1 VIPIVSLDHLVDF
14 LGQVPCGTPAEDPL
28 CTGAPGS
35 ATMVEGADRAA
46 YQAEVAAYRA
56 RYGVPG
62 K

>member
-1 VIPIVSLDHLVDF
+1 VISIVSLDHLVDF

-28 CTGAPGS
+28 YTVAPGS
-35 ATMVEGADRAA
+35 AAMGVGADRVA
-46 YQAEVAAYRA
+46 YHAEVAAYRA